1 MRKIASAGLAAAV
14 VAMLIP
20 MPRADARQ
28 SCRPVNGHF
37 EAHLVPPPDCLSP
50 VGVCT
55 GGRVWGGLQG
65 DYQFTMSKLVPTA
78 EPETPS
84 IFFFTGRSIVHTGG
98 GDLHGVDTGT
108 IDLPPGQG
116 GFASLITWTGGTG
129 EWAGATGQIRLR
141 GFLDAAAGTTSGDY
155 EGSICVP

>member
-1 MRKIASAGLAAAV
+1 MRRIVTCAALAAAI
-14 VAMLIP
+14 AAAPATL
-20 MPRADARQ
+20 AARP

-37 EAHLVPPPDCLSP
+37 EARLVPPPDCTSV

-55 GGRVWGGLQG
+55 AGRVWGGLEG
-65 DYQFTMSKLVPTA
+65 DYQFTMSKLVPTL

-84 IFFFTGRSIVHTGG
+84 IFFFTGRSVVHTKD

-129 EWAGATGQIRLR
+129 PYAATTGQIRLR
-141 GFLDAAAGTTSGDY
+141 GFLDPAAGTTSGDY
-155 EGSICVP
+155 EGSICQ

>member
-1 MRKIASAGLAAAV
+1 MRRIVSACLAAAV
-14 VAMLIP
+14 IAAFVPSATV
-20 MPRADARQ
+20 RARQ

-37 EAHLVPPPDCLSP
+37 EAQLVPPPDCQSV

-55 GGRVWGGLQG
+55 AGRVWGGLQG
-65 DYQFTMSKLVPTA
+65 DYNFTMSKLVPTA

-84 IFFFTGRSIVHTGG
+84 IFFFTGRSVVHTKD

-129 EWAGATGQIRLR
+129 TWAGATGQIRLR
-141 GFLDAAAGTTSGDY
+141 GFLDAVAGTTSGDY
-155 EGSICVP
+155 DGSVCQQ

>member
-1 MRKIASAGLAAAV
+1 MRRIAGVTLAAALAV
-14 VAMLIP
+14 SAVASRPLQ
-20 MPRADARQ
+20 ARQ
-28 SCRPVNGHF
+28 ACRPLDGHF
-37 EAHLVPPPDCLSP
+37 EARLVPPPGCASA

-55 GGRVWGGLQG
+55 AGRVWGGLQG
-65 DYQFTMSKLVPTA
+65 DYQFTMSKLVPTG

-84 IFFFTGRSIVHTGG
+84 IAFFTGRSVVHAKG
-98 GDLHGVDTGT
+98 GDLLGVDTGT

-129 EWAGATGQIRLR
+129 AFAGATGQIRLR

>member
-1 MRKIASAGLAAAV
+1 MRRIATCATLAAVIA
-14 VAMLIP
+14 AAPATL
-20 MPRADARQ
+20 AARP

-37 EAHLVPPPDCLSP
+37 EARLVPPPDCTSV

-55 GGRVWGGLQG
+55 AGRVWGGLQG

-84 IFFFTGRSIVHTGG
+84 IFFFTGRSVVHTKD

-116 GFASLITWTGGTG
+116 GFASLISWTGGTG
-129 EWAGATGQIRLR
+129 PYASTTGQIRLR
-141 GFLDAAAGTTSGDY
+141 GFLDAAAGSTSGDY
-155 EGSICVP
+155 EGSICQ

>member
-1 MRKIASAGLAAAV
+1 MRRIVPCAAAALVLAAV
-14 VAMLIP
+14 L
-20 MPRADARQ
+20 PRPILARPT
-28 SCRPVNGHF
+28 CRPVNGHF
-37 EAHLVPPPDCLSP
+37 LAQLVPPPECTSL

-55 GGRVWGGLQG
+55 AGRVWGGLEG
-65 DYQFTMSKLVPTA
+65 DYQFIMSKLVATA
-78 EPETPS
+78 EPETPTIS
-84 IFFFTGRSIVHTGG
+84 FFTGRSVVHTKD

-129 EWAGATGQIRLR
+129 PYAATTGQIHLR

-155 EGSICVP
+155 EGTICQ

>member
-1 MRKIASAGLAAAV
+1 MRRISFAGFALVVAATPYLAAA
-14 VAMLIP
+14 P
-20 MPRADARQ
+20 P
-28 SCRPVNGHF
+28 SCSPVNGHF
-37 EAHLVPPPDCLSP
+37 EARLVPPPDCTSV

-55 GGRVWGGLQG
+55 AGRVWGGLQG

-84 IFFFTGRSIVHTGG
+84 IFFFTGRSVVHTKD

-129 EWAGATGQIRLR
+129 PFAATTGQIRLR

-155 EGSICVP
+155 EGNICQ

>member
-1 MRKIASAGLAAAV
+1 MRRLLSPAVAAAFIAA
-14 VAMLIP
+14 AMPHTTLAQP
-20 MPRADARQ
+20 A
-28 SCRPVNGHF
+28 CRPVNGHF
-37 EAHLVPPPDCLSP
+37 EAHLVPPPDCTSV

-55 GGRVWGGLQG
+55 AGRVWGGLQG

-84 IFFFTGRSIVHTGG
+84 IFFFTGRSVVHAKD

-129 EWAGATGQIRLR
+129 PYAATTGQIRLR
-141 GFLDAAAGTTSGDY
+141 GFLDASAGTTSGDY
-155 EGSICVP
+155 EGTICR

>member
-1 MRKIASAGLAAAV
+1 MRRFAAFTAAAVLLAAALPHV
-14 VAMLIP
+14 TL
-20 MPRADARQ
+20 ARPA
-28 SCRPVNGHF
+28 CRPVNGHF
-37 EAHLVPPPDCLSP
+37 EARLVPPPGCTSI

-55 GGRVWGGLQG
+55 AGRVWGGLQG
-65 DYQFTMSKLVPTA
+65 EYEFTMSKLVPTA

-84 IFFFTGRSIVHTGG
+84 ILFFTGRSVVHTSN

-129 EWAGATGQIRLR
+129 PYTATTGQIRLR

-155 EGSICVP
+155 VGEICQ

>member
-1 MRKIASAGLAAAV
+1 MRRFVSFAAAAILLA
-14 VAMLIP
+14 VAIP
-20 MPRADARQ
+20 HVTAARQ
-28 SCRPVNGHF
+28 ACRPLNGHF
-37 EAHLVPPPDCLSP
+37 EARLVPPPDCTSL

-55 GGRVWGGLQG
+55 AGRVWGGLQG

-84 IFFFTGRSIVHTGG
+84 IFFFTGRSVVHTKD

-129 EWAGATGQIRLR
+129 PYAATTGQIHLR
-141 GFLDAAAGTTSGDY
+141 GFLDATAGTTSGDY
-155 EGSICVP
+155 EGSICQ

>member
-1 MRKIASAGLAAAV
+1 MRRISFAVLSAIIAATPYVAAAR
-14 VAMLIP
+14 P
-20 MPRADARQ
+20 E
-28 SCRPVNGHF
+28 CRPVNGHF
-37 EAHLVPPPDCLSP
+37 EAHLVPPPDCTSV

-55 GGRVWGGLQG
+55 AGRVWGGLQG

-78 EPETPS
+78 EPETPT
-84 IFFFTGRSIVHTGG
+84 IFFFTGRSVVHTKD

-129 EWAGATGQIRLR
+129 PFAATIGQIRLR
-141 GFLDAAAGTTSGDY
+141 GFLDAAAGRTSGDY
-155 EGSICVP
+155 QGEICQ

>member
-1 MRKIASAGLAAAV
+1 MRRFVAFSAVALVLAAA
-14 VAMLIP
+14 L
-20 MPRADARQ
+20 PRAILARPA
-28 SCRPVNGHF
+28 CRPVNGHF
-37 EAHLVPPPDCLSP
+37 LAQLVPPADCASV

-55 GGRVWGGLQG
+55 AGRVWGGLQG
-65 DYQFTMSKLVPTA
+65 DYNFTMSTLVPTA

-84 IFFFTGRSIVHTGG
+84 IFFFTGRSIVHTKE

-129 EWAGATGQIRLR
+129 PFAATTGQIRLR
-141 GFLDAAAGTTSGDY
+141 GFLDATAGTTSGDY
-155 EGSICVP
+155 EGEICQ

>member
-1 MRKIASAGLAAAV
+1 MRRFVAFSAVALVLAAAV
-14 VAMLIP
+14 
-20 MPRADARQ
+20 PRAILARPA
-28 SCRPVNGHF
+28 CRPVNGHF
-37 EAHLVPPPDCLSP
+37 LAQLVPPPDCPSV

-55 GGRVWGGLQG
+55 AGRVWGGLQG
-65 DYQFTMSKLVPTA
+65 DYTFTMSKLVPTA

-84 IFFFTGRSIVHTGG
+84 IFFFTGRSIVHTKD

-129 EWAGATGQIRLR
+129 PFAATTGQIRLR

-155 EGSICVP
+155 EGEVCQ

>member
-1 MRKIASAGLAAAV
+1 MRRSIVVAAALLF
-14 VAMLIP
+14 AALPSRPILATP
-20 MPRADARQ
+20 T
-28 SCRPVNGHF
+28 CRPVNGRF
-37 EAHLVPPPDCLSP
+37 EAHLVPPQDCTSV
-50 VGVCT
+50 VGLCT
-55 GGRVWGGLQG
+55 AGRVWGGLQG

-84 IFFFTGRSIVHTGG
+84 INFFTGRSIVHTKD

-129 EWAGATGQIRLR
+129 PYAATTGQIHLR
-141 GFLDAAAGTTSGDY
+141 GLLDAAAGTTSGDY
-155 EGSICVP
+155 EGSICQ